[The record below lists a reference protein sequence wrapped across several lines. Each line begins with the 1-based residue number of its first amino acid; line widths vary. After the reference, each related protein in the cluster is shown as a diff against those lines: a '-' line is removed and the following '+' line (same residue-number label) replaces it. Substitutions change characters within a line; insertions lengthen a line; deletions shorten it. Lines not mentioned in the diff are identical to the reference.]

1 MMDWTD
7 RHCRFFHRLLTK
19 NALLYTEMLTA
30 DAVIHGPRERL
41 LAFDPAEHPVALQLG
56 GSDPEKLAE
65 AARIGADFGYDEVN
79 LNVGCPSDRV
89 QEGRFGACLMREPEL
104 VGECVTAMKRAVKIP
119 VTVKCR
125 LGVDDQDA
133 EQSLDRFADIAIGAG
148 SDALIVH
155 ARKAW
160 LEGLSP
166 RENRNVPPLDHA
178 RVHRL
183 KRRLGNYPVI
193 LNGGIMS
200 IAEVK
205 AHLAHVDGVMMGR
218 GAYENPGQ
226 LLAADPEI
234 FGKPQPAADLKAAL
248 EKLFP
253 YIERAIAD
261 GTRLNSIT
269 RHLLG
274 LFRGQPGARLFRRHL
289 ATEAVKPGAGVRVLR
304 DALAFVRDGDR
315 ELARSAA

>member
-1 MMDWTD
+1 LPV
-7 RHCRFFHRLLTK
+7 FHRLLTK

-166 RENRNVPPLDHA
+166 RENRNVPPLDYA

-261 GTRLNSIT
+261 GARLNSIT

-289 ATEAVKPGAGVRVLR
+289 ATEAVKPRAGVKVLR
-304 DALAFVRDGDR
+304 EALAFVRDGDR

>member
-1 MMDWTD
+1 MCTNH
-7 RHCRFFHRLLTK
+7 RNPLHCILPPHVLAHIAKNGNSLGARSAAVDTLVHDAHQRSMRLLQSAVSTSATRLAQTLRAGI
-19 NALLYTEMLTA
+19 NPLGPQITVMDGNSQEVTSGPILRTA
-30 DAVIHGPRERL
+30 NSGP
-41 LAFDPAEHPVALQLG
+41 
-56 GSDPEKLAE
+56 S
-65 AARIGADFGYDEVN
+65 
-79 LNVGCPSDRV
+79 
-89 QEGRFGACLMREPEL
+89 
-104 VGECVTAMKRAVKIP
+104 
-119 VTVKCR
+119 
-125 LGVDDQDA
+125 DDQDA

-289 ATEAVKPGAGVRVLR
+289 ATEAVKPGAGVKVLR
-304 DALAFVRDGDR
+304 EALSFVQDG